1 MEQEIRGMYH
11 CRCIKAFLASDDFCC
26 LITFE
31 NPLGQDLD

>member
-11 CRCIKAFLASDDFCC
+11 CRCINSFLASVDFCC

-31 NPLGQDLD
+31 NSLGQDLD